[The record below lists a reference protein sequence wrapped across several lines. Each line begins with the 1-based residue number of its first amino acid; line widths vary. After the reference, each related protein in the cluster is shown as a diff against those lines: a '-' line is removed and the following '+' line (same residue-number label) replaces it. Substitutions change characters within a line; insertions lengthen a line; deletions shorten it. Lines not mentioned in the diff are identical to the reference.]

1 MTTEQLDRWCTSVL
15 ALLNGGMHNVDEII
29 KARGGAR
36 MSTLVAIKHLINIQ
50 SIFRM
55 GNDIYKM
62 Q

>member
-1 MTTEQLDRWCTSVL
+1 VSTAQIEKWCSEVL
-15 ALLNGGMHNVDEII
+15 ALLNGGTHNVDEII
-29 KARGGAR
+29 KARGGKR

-50 SIFRM
+50 SIFRI